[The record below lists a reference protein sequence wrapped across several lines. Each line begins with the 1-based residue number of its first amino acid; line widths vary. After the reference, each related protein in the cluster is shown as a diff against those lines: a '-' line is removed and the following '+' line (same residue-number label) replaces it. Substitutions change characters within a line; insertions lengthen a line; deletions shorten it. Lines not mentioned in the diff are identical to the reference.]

1 MSKKPLNPLL
11 GVSNFNLEES
21 FGVQPTL
28 IVPPI
33 TAPAL
38 STTSAPSPMFTT
50 PAASDSSDPF
60 SDVNLGSSPIKPPN
74 PVAPPPV
81 MSLGPPQPGLFL
93 LPSTGATPSTPAPT
107 TMTSLSG
114 SKPRSRYVPPPGIHA
129 SASSGNLSSMSP
141 MMPPPSMTPM
151 PGVSTMIP
159 APVPNEPSSAF
170 MPSSSSVPDFGAMPS
185 NVHQAGPELYPGQY
199 STAPVEPPIPKVD
212 VPDEPLY
219 HWYFKVSEMERNV
232 LNPT

>member
-1 MSKKPLNPLL
+1 MNSLFSILAISL
-11 GVSNFNLEES
+11 VVSVSE
-21 FGVQPTL
+21 
-28 IVPPI
+28 
-33 TAPAL
+33 ACW
-38 STTSAPSPMFTT
+38 
-50 PAASDSSDPF
+50 
-60 SDVNLGSSPIKPPN
+60 PIKPPT

-151 PGVSTMIP
+151 PGVSTMTP

-170 MPSSSSVPDFGAMPS
+170 MPSSSSVPDFGAIPG
-185 NVHQAGPELYPGQY
+185 NPQGPELYPGQY
-199 STAPVEPPIPKVD
+199 ATAPVEPPIPKKA

-219 HWYFKVSEMERNV
+219 HWYYKVSEMERNV